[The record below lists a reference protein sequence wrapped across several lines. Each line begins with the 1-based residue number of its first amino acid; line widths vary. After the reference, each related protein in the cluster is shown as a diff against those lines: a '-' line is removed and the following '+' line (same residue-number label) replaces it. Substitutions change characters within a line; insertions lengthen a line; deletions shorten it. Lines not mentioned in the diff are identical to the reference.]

1 MSGSTDRMRAVIERL
16 RSLYSGVR
24 TRSALAAAAVMTIC
38 LAIAGG
44 LLLLVL
50 YRSLEST
57 AETAAGLRAEHI
69 AAALRSD
76 DLDDLE
82 SALLATDAQ
91 IAVVEVVGASG
102 VIRAASNG
110 APRSPLAAVALDDG
124 QARYV
129 GRVESATGDE
139 YWVSARGATADG
151 DPVTVLVGV
160 DREPVEEIVAEVGVL
175 LAVGAPI
182 LIVLVA
188 AGTFRL
194 VGAALRP
201 VEAIRTRVASISSAD
216 LTERVPVP
224 RTHDEIAELATTMN
238 AMLSRLEHGRAAQLR
253 LVSDVS
259 HELRSP
265 LATITTALELASAR
279 PELMDRDL
287 IDESLL
293 PESRRMG
300 QLLQDLL
307 LLARSDEGALG
318 LRWEDVDID
327 DLLEAE
333 ANRLGASGSVSV
345 VTDIRACRVTGDRAA
360 LTRVI
365 RNLVDNAARYARST
379 VTLSCR
385 PVPGGVV
392 ITIADDGPGI
402 PVGERKRIFERFV
415 RLDAARS
422 RTSGGTGLGLAI
434 VAEVVRAHRGTVAV
448 DDAAAGGAVFTV
460 SLPQQGGPDQES
472 VSERRR

>member
-1 MSGSTDRMRAVIERL
+1 MRGNTHRMRAVIKRV

-24 TRSALAAAAVMTIC
+24 TRSALAAAAVMTVC

-57 AETAAGLRAEHI
+57 AESAAGLRAEHI
-69 AAALRSD
+69 AAQLRSGDFD
-76 DLDDLE
+76 DME
-82 SALLATDAQ
+82 SALLATDGH
-91 IAVVEVVGASG
+91 IAVVQVVGASG
-102 VIRAASNG
+102 AVRAASNG
-110 APRSPLAAVALDDG
+110 APRSPLAAVALADG

-129 GRVESATGDE
+129 GRVESATGEE
-139 YWVSARGATADG
+139 YWVSARGAAADG
-151 DPVTVLVGV
+151 APVTVLVGV
-160 DREPVEEIVAEVGVL
+160 DREPVEEIVTVVGVL

-182 LIVLVA
+182 LIALVA

-201 VEAIRTRVASISSAD
+201 VEAIRTRVATISSAD

-279 PELMDRDL
+279 PELMDRAL

-293 PESRRMG
+293 PESHRMSR
-300 QLLQDLL
+300 LLEDLL

-318 LRWEDVDID
+318 LRGEDVDVD
-327 DLLEAE
+327 DLMVAE
-333 ANRLGASGSVSV
+333 ANRLDGSGSVSV

-365 RNLVDNAARYARST
+365 RNLVDNAARYACST

-385 PVPGGVV
+385 PASDGVV

-402 PVGERKRIFERFV
+402 PVGDRSRIFERFV
-415 RLDAARS
+415 RLDAARA

-460 SLPQQGGPDQES
+460 SLPQRGFPDQES
-472 VSERRR
+472 RSERSR

>member
-1 MSGSTDRMRAVIERL
+1 MRGNTHRMRAVIKRV

-24 TRSALAAAAVMTIC
+24 TRTALAAAAVMTVC

-69 AAALRSD
+69 AAQLRSGHF
-76 DLDDLE
+76 DDLE
-82 SALLATDAQ
+82 SALLATDGH
-91 IAVVEVVGASG
+91 IAVVQVVGASG

-110 APRSPLAAVALDDG
+110 APRSPLTATAFADG

-129 GRVESATGDE
+129 GRVESATGEE
-139 YWVSARGATADG
+139 YWVSARGAVADG
-151 DPVTVLVGV
+151 APVTVLVGV
-160 DREPVEEIVAEVGVL
+160 DREPVEEIVTVVGVL

-279 PELMDRDL
+279 PELMDRAL

-293 PESRRMG
+293 PESHRMSR
-300 QLLQDLL
+300 LLEDLL

-318 LRWEDVDID
+318 LRGEDVDVD
-327 DLLEAE
+327 DLLAAE
-333 ANRLGASGSVSV
+333 ANRLGGSGSVSV

-385 PVPGGVV
+385 PAPDGVV

-402 PVGERKRIFERFV
+402 PAADRSRIFDRFV
-415 RLDAARS
+415 RLDAARA

-448 DDAAAGGAVFTV
+448 DDAAGGGAVFTV
-460 SLPQQGGPDQES
+460 ALPQRGFPDQES
-472 VSERRR
+472 MSERRR

>member
-1 MSGSTDRMRAVIERL
+1 VRGNTHRVPAVIKRL

-24 TRSALAAAAVMTIC
+24 TRTALAAAAVMTAC

-69 AAALRSD
+69 AAQLRSGD
-76 DLDDLE
+76 FDDLE
-82 SALLATDAQ
+82 SALLATDGH
-91 IAVVEVVGASG
+91 IAVVQVVGASG
-102 VIRAASNG
+102 MIRAASNG
-110 APRSPLAAVALDDG
+110 APRSPLTAVTLADG

-129 GRVESATGDE
+129 GRVESATGEE
-139 YWVSARGATADG
+139 YWVSARGAVADG
-151 DPVTVLVGV
+151 APVTVLVGV
-160 DREPVEEIVAEVGVL
+160 DREPVEEIVTVVGVL

-238 AMLSRLEHGRAAQLR
+238 GMLTRLEHGRAAQLR

-279 PELMDRDL
+279 PELMDRAL

-293 PESRRMG
+293 PESHRMSR
-300 QLLQDLL
+300 LLEDLL

-318 LRWEDVDID
+318 LRGEDVDVD
-327 DLLEAE
+327 DLLAAE
-333 ANRLGASGSVSV
+333 ANRLGGSGPVSV

-385 PVPGGVV
+385 PAPDGVV

-402 PVGERKRIFERFV
+402 PVADRSRIFERFV
-415 RLDAARS
+415 RLDAARA

-448 DDAAAGGAVFTV
+448 DDAAGGGAVFTV
-460 SLPQQGGPDQES
+460 ALPQQGSPDQES
-472 VSERRR
+472 MSERRR

>member
-1 MSGSTDRMRAVIERL
+1 MRAVIKRV

-24 TRSALAAAAVMTIC
+24 TRSALAAAAVMTVC

-57 AETAAGLRAEHI
+57 AESAAGLRAEHI
-69 AAALRSD
+69 AAQLRSGDFD
-76 DLDDLE
+76 DME
-82 SALLATDAQ
+82 SALLATDGH
-91 IAVVEVVGASG
+91 IAVVQVVGASG
-102 VIRAASNG
+102 AVRAASNG
-110 APRSPLAAVALDDG
+110 APRSPLAAVALADG

-129 GRVESATGDE
+129 GRVESATGEE
-139 YWVSARGATADG
+139 YWVSARGAAADG
-151 DPVTVLVGV
+151 APVTVLVGV
-160 DREPVEEIVAEVGVL
+160 DREPVEEIVTVVGVL

-182 LIVLVA
+182 LIALVA

-253 LVSDVS
+253 LVGDVS

-279 PELMDRDL
+279 PELMDRAL

-293 PESRRMG
+293 PESHRMSR
-300 QLLQDLL
+300 LLEDLL

-318 LRWEDVDID
+318 LRGEDVDVD
-327 DLLEAE
+327 DLLAAE
-333 ANRLGASGSVSV
+333 ANRLGAGGSVGV
-345 VTDIRACRVTGDRAA
+345 ATDIRACRVTGDRAA

-385 PVPGGVV
+385 PASDGVV

-402 PVGERKRIFERFV
+402 PAAERSRIFERFV
-415 RLDAARS
+415 RLDAARA

-434 VAEVVRAHRGTVAV
+434 VAEVVRAHRGSVAV

-460 SLPQQGGPDQES
+460 SLPQRGFPDQES
-472 VSERRR
+472 RSERSR

>member
-1 MSGSTDRMRAVIERL
+1 MRGDTHRMRAVIKRV

-24 TRSALAAAAVMTIC
+24 TRTALAAAAVMTVC

-69 AAALRSD
+69 AAQLRSGD
-76 DLDDLE
+76 FDDLE
-82 SALLATDAQ
+82 SALLATDGH
-91 IAVVEVVGASG
+91 IAVVQVVGASG

-110 APRSPLAAVALDDG
+110 APRSPLAAVTLADG

-129 GRVESATGDE
+129 GRVESATGEE
-139 YWVSARGATADG
+139 YWVSARGAAADES
-151 DPVTVLVGV
+151 PVTVLVGV
-160 DREPVEEIVAEVGVL
+160 DREPVEEIVTVVGVL

-238 AMLSRLEHGRAAQLR
+238 AMLARLEHGRAAQLR

-279 PELMDRDL
+279 PELMDRAL

-293 PESRRMG
+293 PESHRMSR
-300 QLLQDLL
+300 LLEDLL

-318 LRWEDVDID
+318 LRGEDVDVD
-327 DLLEAE
+327 DLLAAE
-333 ANRLGASGSVSV
+333 ANRLGGGSVNV
-345 VTDIRACRVTGDRAA
+345 ATDIRACRVTGDRAA
-360 LTRVI
+360 LARVI

-379 VTLSCR
+379 VMLSCR
-385 PVPGGVV
+385 PAPDGVV

-402 PVGERKRIFERFV
+402 PAADRGRIFERFV
-415 RLDAARS
+415 RLDAARA
-422 RTSGGTGLGLAI
+422 RASGGTGLGLAI

-448 DDAAAGGAVFTV
+448 DDAAGGGAVFTV
-460 SLPQQGGPDQES
+460 ALPQQGPPDQES
-472 VSERRR
+472 MSERRR

>member
-1 MSGSTDRMRAVIERL
+1 MRAVIKRI

-24 TRSALAAAAVMTIC
+24 TRSALAAAAVMTVC

-57 AETAAGLRAEHI
+57 AETAASLRAEHI
-69 AAALRSD
+69 ATQLRSGD
-76 DLDDLE
+76 FDDLE
-82 SALLATDAQ
+82 SALLATDGH
-91 IAVVEVVGASG
+91 IAVVQVVGASG

-110 APRSPLAAVALDDG
+110 APRTPLTAVVLADG

-129 GRVESATGDE
+129 GRVESATGEE
-139 YWVSARGATADG
+139 YWVSARGAAAG
-151 DPVTVLVGV
+151 GAPVTVLVGV
-160 DREPVEEIVAEVGVL
+160 DREPVEEIVTVVGVL

-279 PELMDRDL
+279 PELMDRAL

-293 PESRRMG
+293 PESHRMSR
-300 QLLQDLL
+300 LLEDLL

-318 LRWEDVDID
+318 LRGEDVDVD
-327 DLLEAE
+327 DLLAAE
-333 ANRLGASGSVSV
+333 ANRLGGRGSVSV
-345 VTDIRACRVTGDRAA
+345 ATDIRACRVTGDRAA

-385 PVPGGVV
+385 PASDGVV

-402 PVGERKRIFERFV
+402 PVAERSRIFERFV
-415 RLDAARS
+415 RLDAARA

-448 DDAAAGGAVFTV
+448 DDAAGGGAVFTV
-460 SLPQQGGPDQES
+460 ALPRQGFPDQES
-472 VSERRR
+472 MSERRR